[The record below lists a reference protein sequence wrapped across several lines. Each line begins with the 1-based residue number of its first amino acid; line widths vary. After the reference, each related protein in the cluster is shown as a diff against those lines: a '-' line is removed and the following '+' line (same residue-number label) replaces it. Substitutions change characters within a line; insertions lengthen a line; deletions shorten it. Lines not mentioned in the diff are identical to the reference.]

1 MDLDQFR
8 AGNGPPLVLLHG
20 IWEGWHS
27 WSPVLGRLSAEREVL
42 ALTLPDHLGS
52 PPLPAGTA
60 PSIAA
65 WTDVVEAALD
75 AAGFACPDIVGNSL
89 GGWMA
94 LELAK
99 RGRARTVVG
108 VAPAGVFTPDEFE
121 AFAKQSRSAHRQV
134 RMVGPVAQW
143 LVRRERGKRIL
154 MADNCADPT
163 RIPTLEAQ
171 RLLAGFAFCDVP
183 GQLASIA
190 AAMTGPD
197 GPVTRIEGLDQVRC
211 PVLILHPTADR
222 ILTREHAERFLP
234 ELPGAELRE
243 LPDCG
248 HTAMFDHPELVADE
262 ILRFTAPGG

>member
-1 MDLDQFR
+1 MELDHHR

-27 WSPVLGRLSAEREVL
+27 WSPVLGRLGAEREVL
-42 ALTLPDHLGS
+42 ALTLPGHLGS
-52 PPLPAGTA
+52 PPFPAGTS
-60 PSIAA
+60 PSIEA
-65 WTDVVEAALD
+65 WVDAVEAALD
-75 AAGFACPDIVGNSL
+75 TAGWGRPDVAGNSL
-89 GGWMA
+89 GGWLA
-94 LELAK
+94 LELAR

-108 VAPAGVFTPDEFE
+108 VAPAGMFTPEEFQ

-134 RMVGPVAQW
+134 RMVGPVARW
-143 LVRRERGKRIL
+143 LVRTDRGKRIL

-163 RIPTLEAQ
+163 RIPTVEAQ

-190 AAMTGPD
+190 AATGPE
-197 GPVTRIEGLDQVRC
+197 PRITGLEQVDC

-248 HTAMFDHPELVADE
+248 HTAMFDHPELVAGE
-262 ILRFTAPGG
+262 ILRFTAASG